1 MARPDRSEAHRI
13 AKEVLGR
20 LLADYWSLG
29 ERVPSAKSALLR
41 AQRLSASDF
50 AATIEGLRAG
60 KSAAE
65 MLDDRFLAAFT
76 IAGTAEDCLAQA
88 RAYLEAG
95 ATELVLSFAGPEPE
109 RDMQYLGWCFSSVGR
124 RVGKI
129 ATQALPHASPS
140 MAILPTRL
148 KARRSAWARRAQ
160 RVCRADF
167 GMERAP
173 LPTLPGASL
182 VRREM

>member
-1 MARPDRSEAHRI
+1 
-13 AKEVLGR
+13 
-20 LLADYWSLG
+20 
-29 ERVPSAKSALLR
+29 
-41 AQRLSASDF
+41 
-50 AATIEGLRAG
+50 
-60 KSAAE
+60 

-95 ATELVLSFAGPEPE
+95 ATELVLSFAGPQPE
-109 RDMQYLGWCFSSVGR
+109 QDMQYLGGAFGRVGR

-129 ATQALPHASPS
+129 AIQALPHASPS
-140 MAILPTRL
+140 MAILPTRS
-148 KARRSAWARRAQ
+148 KAGAVRVGTARATCLPRE
-160 RVCRADF
+160 F

-173 LPTLPGASL
+173 LPTLQASL